1 MISFGKMP
9 NEYFNCS
16 SNFFDLNE
24 QIILE
29 EINNTLEEKMEQT
42 EILNMD
48 IDLYNQTNNIEMDEL
63 KQGIQNYDNEQSY
76 NEIKI
81 KKACSE
87 IFKTDNKFSPE
98 STAQEIT
105 YKFKKVEKDEIEI
118 ISSESLFS
126 SHNNTDNASSN
137 KENEQ
142 MNEKSANENNKVLSK
157 IAVQKKQKN
166 IFNVKKIKKIKKKKK
181 IIKPKL
187 IVKKTYNYGRKK
199 KAENI
204 TGKHNKLSSDNII
217 IKIKGYF
224 FQYIR
229 DITKKNA
236 ISGRNDLKKLPYKF
250 IVDLNKKKN
259 EQMFNMKIKDI
270 LSNFPISSKNKN
282 SDRFENKKII
292 DRIYKRKKEIKV
304 IKILELTFKELFL
317 IFINKLNYEKYKEEI
332 KNISEKIEGLDLL
345 CDNNRYKDITY
356 LLNYIK
362 EKNKNDMNEEE
373 VEEYTNKVKNLC
385 CSYEKW
391 FNEKI
396 ARKPKKIN

>member
-1 MISFGKMP
+1 
-9 NEYFNCS
+9 
-16 SNFFDLNE
+16 
-24 QIILE
+24 
-29 EINNTLEEKMEQT
+29 
-42 EILNMD
+42 
-48 IDLYNQTNNIEMDEL
+48 
-63 KQGIQNYDNEQSY
+63 
-76 NEIKI
+76 
-81 KKACSE
+81 
-87 IFKTDNKFSPE
+87 
-98 STAQEIT
+98 
-105 YKFKKVEKDEIEI
+105 
-118 ISSESLFS
+118 
-126 SHNNTDNASSN
+126 
-137 KENEQ
+137 

-236 ISGRNDLKKLPYKF
+236 ISGRTDLKKLPYKF

-259 EQMFNMKIKDI
+259 EQLFNMKIKDI
-270 LSNFPISSKNKN
+270 LSKFPISSKNKN

-304 IKILELTFKELFL
+304 IKILEL
-317 IFINKLNYEKYKEEI
+317 
-332 KNISEKIEGLDLL
+332 D
-345 CDNNRYKDITY
+345 
-356 LLNYIK
+356 
-362 EKNKNDMNEEE
+362 
-373 VEEYTNKVKNLC
+373 
-385 CSYEKW
+385 
-391 FNEKI
+391 
-396 ARKPKKIN
+396 RKSVV